1 MSLAAT
7 SYVLH
12 RTFGN
17 HIRKLLMI
25 AIADFA
31 NDAGEAYPAIDT
43 LAARAEC
50 SRRSVQEHLSVL
62 EKTGELAIAANAGP
76 RGTNLY
82 RILFRK
88 NEPVSPASKGVQE
101 LHGGVQ
107 DLPGG
112 VQMSDAQTTRG
123 GANERRPSAPES
135 SGTVI
140 EQSGR
145 EEERAA
151 ALQPTPPSN
160 PVSIKTPNE
169 PPAKHDVL
177 FPGDRHTA
185 NLAAVWPEAPRHMSG
200 ADLHSLHSAL
210 RVLDELTAED
220 WTACTAWVQAPS
232 RVRGCALW
240 PRSRSEFVANAGEAI
255 EKIRRWWAHGGGRGW
270 WAGKNRP
277 VAPPGKHEGSTREPE
292 PITAGE
298 FSSKVEATEFFR
310 SLRTQ
315 KPAPEA
321 VA

>member
-31 NDAGEAYPAIDT
+31 NDAGEAYPSIDT

-50 SRRSVQEHLSVL
+50 SRRSVQEHLAIL
-62 EKTGELAIAANAGP
+62 EKGGELAIAANAGP

-88 NEPVSPASKGVQE
+88 NDAVSSAPEGVQE
-101 LHGGVQ
+101 LHGGVR
-107 DLPGG
+107 DLRGG

-135 SGTVI
+135 SGTVR

-145 EEERAA
+145 EEERASA
-151 ALQPTPPSN
+151 PEPTPPSN
-160 PVSIKTPNE
+160 PVSIKLPSETP
-169 PPAKHDVL
+169 PKHDVL
-177 FPGDRHTA
+177 FPGDRHSA

-210 RVLDELTAED
+210 RVLDELSAED
-220 WTACTAWVQAPS
+220 WIACTAYVQAPR

-240 PRSRSEFVANAGEAI
+240 PRSRSEFIANIGEAI
-255 EKIRRWWAHGGGRGW
+255 EKIRRWWHHEGGKQW
-270 WAGKNRP
+270 WNAKNRD
-277 VAPPGKHEGSTREPE
+277 
-292 PITAGE
+292 AG
-298 FSSKVEATEFFR
+298 TG
-310 SLRTQ
+310 T
-315 KPAPEA
+315 KPAPLIAGFDPGEPGGDFESKADA
-321 VA
+321 VDFFRGLKTQKHPANA